1 MTTSRSEL
9 GELPHCGPGLR
20 TGRASWFF
28 AAAAET
34 LAVLSLVP
42 LAAAIVGSLR
52 VPGPDSGYAYWWGSV
67 RGWESLARTMA
78 VAAPA
83 GAAAVVLAWIL
94 VTSAVR
100 LSPPPYV
107 LAGALVLASCLPL
120 LVPSSLLATAWI
132 VALGKQG
139 VLAAWLRGMA
149 GGLQIDLYSIPGA
162 AAVTALRYFGIAAL
176 VLLYAR
182 LRREG
187 EWPAARVSAVPPLSA
202 ALHLGLRADARP
214 ALAAWLLVTL
224 FSMNDHIIPG
234 MLLVSTY
241 GTQVLIQYSALLD
254 PAGAAALATPMAA
267 VGAAMMAATVL
278 VGPPVRRAGSAPAEP
293 AGAPALRT
301 GGRPRGLPER
311 VLAAVAA
318 AAVLG
323 AALAV
328 PAAVLAARTESAAA
342 VIRALANARDQ
353 VWQTVWVASAGAAL
367 ATVAAAALAHHW
379 AAQQRMGARSAVPL
393 VLLNLA
399 VPPSLLGIGMIEL
412 FQHAPAAVRDSSAPL
427 ILGCAVRFMPVA
439 VLLLYALWR
448 KEPPDAVLAARVHG
462 APEWRIIWRPRRAVV
477 AAAALLAAILIM
489 TDLEI
494 SILLAPPGGST
505 LGVRLY
511 TLIHTAPDAMVSAL
525 ALGILAVTA
534 PVILILVLAAALR
547 RTGRAGVP

>member
-1 MTTSRSEL
+1 MTLSPGKL
-9 GELPHCGPGLR
+9 GEMRLCAAGLR

-52 VPGPDSGYAYWWGSV
+52 VAGPDSGYAYWWGSV

-139 VLAAWLRGMA
+139 VVAAWLRGMA

-187 EWPAARVSAVPPLSA
+187 EWPAARVSSVPAASA

-278 VGPPVRRAGSAPAEP
+278 VGPPVRRAGSAPADP
-293 AGAPALRT
+293 AAPVH
-301 GGRPRGLPER
+301 RPRGLPER

-353 VWQTVWVASAGAAL
+353 MWQTVWVASAGAAL

-462 APEWRIIWRPRRAVV
+462 APEWRIIWRPRHAVV

-534 PVILILVLAAALR
+534 PVMLILVLAAALR

>member
-1 MTTSRSEL
+1 MTASRSEL
-9 GELPHCGPGLR
+9 GELPHCGPGLQ
-20 TGRASWFF
+20 TGRSAWLF
-28 AAAAET
+28 AAAAEA
-34 LAVLSLVP
+34 LALVALIP
-42 LAAAIVGSLR
+42 LAAAVVGSLR
-52 VPGPDSGYAYWWGSV
+52 VPGPESGYAYWWGSV
-67 RGWESLARTMA
+67 RGWESLGRTLS

-83 GAAAVVLAWIL
+83 GAMAVVLAWLL

-100 LSPPPYV
+100 ISPRW
-107 LAGALVLASCLPL
+107 AAAIILASCLPL

-132 VALGKQG
+132 VAMGKQG
-139 VLAAWLRGMA
+139 VITAWLREAA
-149 GGLQIDLYSIPGA
+149 GGPQVNLYSIPGA

-187 EWPAARVSAVPPLSA
+187 EWPAARVSALPAASA

-254 PAGAAALATPMAA
+254 PAGAAALAAPMAA

-278 VGPPVRRAGSAPAEP
+278 VGRDAWSASAEP
-293 AGAPALRT
+293 GAPVS
-301 GGRPRGLPER
+301 RPRGVLER
-311 VLAAVAA
+311 TLAAVAA
-318 AAVLG
+318 TVVLTL
-323 AALAV
+323 ALAV
-328 PAAVLAARTESAAA
+328 PACVLAARTESPAA
-342 VIRALANARDQ
+342 VARALVDARDQ
-353 VWQTVWVASAGAAL
+353 VWQTVWVASAGAVL
-367 ATVAAAALAHHW
+367 ATAAAAALAHHW
-379 AAQQRMGARSAVPL
+379 AGQQRRAARSAVPL

-399 VPPSLLGIGMIEL
+399 VPPSLLAIGMIEL
-412 FQHAPAAVRDSSAPL
+412 FQHTPPAVRDSSAPL

-448 KEPPDAVLAARVHG
+448 REPANALLAARVHG
-462 APEWRIIWRPRRAVV
+462 VPAWRAAWSVVWPPRRGAV
-477 AAAALLAAILIM
+477 AGAALLTAVLIV

-494 SILLAPPGGST
+494 SIFLAPPGGST

-525 ALGILAVTA
+525 ALGILAMTA
-534 PVILILVLAAALR
+534 PAMLLLVLAAALR
-547 RTGRAGVP
+547 RPRRAGAP

>member
-1 MTTSRSEL
+1 MRLSAA
-9 GELPHCGPGLR
+9 GLR

-100 LSPPPYV
+100 LSPRW
-107 LAGALVLASCLPL
+107 AAALVLASCLPL

-139 VLAAWLRGMA
+139 VLAAWLRGMT
-149 GGLQIDLYSIPGA
+149 GGLQINLYSIPGA
-162 AAVTALRYFGIAAL
+162 AAASALRYFGIAAL

-278 VGPPVRRAGSAPAEP
+278 VGQPVRRAGSATAEP
-293 AGAPALRT
+293 GAAIS
-301 GGRPRGLPER
+301 RPRGALER
-311 VLAAVAA
+311 VMAAVG
-318 AAVLG
+318 AAVVL
-323 AALAV
+323 ALALAV
-328 PAAVLAARTESAAA
+328 PAGVLAART
-342 VIRALANARDQ
+342 
-353 VWQTVWVASAGAAL
+353 
-367 ATVAAAALAHHW
+367 
-379 AAQQRMGARSAVPL
+379 
-393 VLLNLA
+393 
-399 VPPSLLGIGMIEL
+399 
-412 FQHAPAAVRDSSAPL
+412 
-427 ILGCAVRFMPVA
+427 
-439 VLLLYALWR
+439 
-448 KEPPDAVLAARVHG
+448 
-462 APEWRIIWRPRRAVV
+462 
-477 AAAALLAAILIM
+477 
-489 TDLEI
+489 
-494 SILLAPPGGST
+494 
-505 LGVRLY
+505 
-511 TLIHTAPDAMVSAL
+511 
-525 ALGILAVTA
+525 
-534 PVILILVLAAALR
+534 
-547 RTGRAGVP
+547 